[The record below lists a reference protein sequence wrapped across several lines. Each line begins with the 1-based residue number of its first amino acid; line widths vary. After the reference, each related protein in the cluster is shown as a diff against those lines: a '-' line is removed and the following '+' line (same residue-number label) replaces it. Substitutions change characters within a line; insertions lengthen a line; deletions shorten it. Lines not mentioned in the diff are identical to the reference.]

1 MIEGEVEEGRT
12 LGHTPVVEAED
23 ISPMAN
29 RYHPRGECDRAKP
42 KERNPKVDRDA
53 TTVVALPTL
62 GESVL
67 IMNVGTVAGEDTISV
82 YVLGP
87 ESITLAGRRAWTAQ
101 SRHSL
106 WTRWSEQTR
115 GMYFSEW
122 KTKGESSWGRWKNW
136 RGRYNDMK
144 PQRRSGQPRRKI

>member
-1 MIEGEVEEGRT
+1 MREGELAGEKGRT
-12 LGHTPVVEAED
+12 PGHTPVVGAEV
-23 ISPMAN
+23 ICPMAN
-29 RYHPRGECDRAKP
+29 RYHPIGGCDGAKR
-42 KERNPKVDRDA
+42 KERVDRDA
-53 TTVVALPTL
+53 TTVVALATL

-87 ESITLAGRRAWTAQ
+87 ESITLAGRRACTAQ

-106 WTRWSEQTR
+106 WTRWSDQTR
-115 GMYFSEW
+115 AMYFSEW
-122 KTKGESSWGRWKNW
+122 WGRWKNW

-144 PQRRSGQPRRKI
+144 LRHQSEQPRRKI